1 MFSCSLIYIRSKNFE
16 SESVG
21 PDLNSN
27 TIVTHKQAT
36 CTEHQIIMVTTT
48 APSPDPI
55 DDENMPSLELNW
67 EEENYSAEDIE
78 VVKTS
83 YGC

>member
-1 MFSCSLIYIRSKNFE
+1 
-16 SESVG
+16 
-21 PDLNSN
+21 
-27 TIVTHKQAT
+27 
-36 CTEHQIIMVTTT
+36 MVTTT

-78 VVKTS
+78 AAQEERKIEIQKR
-83 YGC
+83 